1 MVIED
6 SVSTTG
12 KVVVF
17 TDVVVGSV
25 SVISPSVD
33 QYLVGVL
40 SIVTEEIIK
49 IGKINSI
56 ISISE
61 DNLI

>member
-40 SIVTEEIIK
+40 STITEEIIK
-49 IGKINSI
+49 IGKISSI
-56 ISISE
+56 IFISE
-61 DNLI
+61 ENLI